1 MAPSRTCEGLP
12 CIERNA
18 GGRGLRP
25 VRPAAAGAWSSW
37 FGGPGGGLDDPGVV
51 DIELSQLAR
60 QAAGLAVG
68 DRPRVDLG
76 DRSRAGSGARH
87 DRLSRPE
94 GLPDAK
100 RRLPEPVTPL
110 PPQP

>member
-37 FGGPGGGLDDPGVV
+37 FGGSGGGLDAPGVV
-51 DIELSQLAR
+51 DVELSQLER
-60 QAAGLAVG
+60 QAAGFAVG
-68 DRPRVDLG
+68 DRPIVDLG
-76 DRSRAGSGARH
+76 DRQRVGRGARQE
-87 DRLSRPE
+87 RLSRLVGLLDGE
-94 GLPDAK
+94 GEIGRA
-100 RRLPEPVTPL
+100 
-110 PPQP
+110 